1 MDNKASVNLDV
12 NPCKM
17 CMPMGAV
24 MAFKGIE
31 GNMVILH
38 GSQGC
43 STYIRRHMATH
54 YNEPIDI
61 ASSSLTENGTIYG
74 GTKNLKIGLKNMI
87 KMYNPKTI
95 GVMTTCLAETIGEDI
110 KRITR
115 EFKDEEAGS
124 KNLDDLK
131 IITVSTPGYG
141 GTQNEGYYRAIRSIV
156 EQLAIESEKTNK
168 INIIAA
174 NLNPG
179 DIRNIKNI
187 LEVFGVEYTMLPDVS
202 NTLDGPHSKEYNRL
216 PKGGTK
222 LSDIEKM
229 GGALGTI
236 EMGDT
241 ISKADS
247 AGTYLEEKYKVPLYT
262 CGIPIGI
269 RNTDKFLSIISE
281 ISGKPIPE
289 SFKVERGRYLDA
301 MIDSHKYNGEAKAI
315 LYGEPELVLA
325 VTKVCAENG
334 IQLKLV
340 ALGTRNEKFKKAIQK
355 ELEKQSEAP
364 IIIDDTDFET
374 IERYSKALEVNV
386 IIGNSDGRRMAERM
400 DLKIVRIGFPIH
412 DRVGAQR
419 KVITGY
425 NGSAALLDDI
435 ANTILEQTESSFRK
449 EAYEKYFDPEKEK
462 KNMIETVEIK
472 EKEIDSKNNFD
483 KNDTHPCFG
492 TNAHSYARMH
502 IPVAPKCNISCNY
515 CTRKYDCAN
524 ESRPGV
530 TSEVL
535 TPEQALEKYKYVK
548 SKMPNLTVVGIA
560 GPGDALANFEQ
571 TKKSIQLI
579 KKEDKEITFCLS
591 TNGLMLPFYANDLV
605 ELGVSHVTVTINAV
619 DKKIGA
625 QIYRKIDYL
634 GKTYTGEEAAEILIN
649 NQFTG
654 LSYLASKGIVCKVNI
669 VMVKG
674 INDTHVEEVIKKA
687 KECGVYVTNIMQ
699 MIPVEGSVFENM
711 PMVSLTQLNEM
722 RKKCGAHVKQMYHC
736 KQCRADAI
744 GTLENDKSAEFR
756 DKGCLGSCSGSLKI
770 EDSKINKIY
779 KIAIASKSGL
789 NIDEHFGHANEFH
802 IYSYDR
808 GSIRYL
814 EKRDIDKYCTGNDEC
829 FNEEDKIDKIIKI
842 ISDCDAVLALRVG
855 MEPRKKLETKGI
867 KIVQMYDS
875 INEGIR
881 KVIKDLS

>member
-1 MDNKASVNLDV
+1 MENKASVNLDV

-61 ASSSLTENGTIYG
+61 ASSSLTENGTVYG
-74 GTKNLKIGLKNMI
+74 GTKNLKLGLKNMI
-87 KMYNPKTI
+87 KMYNPKSI

-110 KRITR
+110 KRITK
-115 EFKDEEAGS
+115 EFIDEEAE
-124 KNLDDLK
+124 KENLADLK

-141 GTQNEGYYRAIRSIV
+141 GTQNEGYFRAIRSIV
-156 EQLAIESEKTNK
+156 EQLTFQSEKTNK

-202 NTLDGPHSKEYNRL
+202 NTLDGPHAEEYNRL

-222 LSDIEKM
+222 ILDIQKM
-229 GGALGTI
+229 SGALGTI
-236 EMGDT
+236 EMGET
-241 ISKADS
+241 LSEAES
-247 AGTYLEEKYKVPLYT
+247 AGTFLKEKYDVPLYT

-289 SFKVERGRYLDA
+289 VFKLERGRYLDA
-301 MIDSHKYNGEAKAI
+301 MIDSHKYNGEAKAV
-315 LYGEPELVLA
+315 LYGEPEMVLA
-325 VTKVCAENG
+325 LTKICVENG
-334 IQLKLV
+334 VQLKLV
-340 ALGTRNEKFKKAIQK
+340 ALGTKNVKLKKAVQK
-355 ELEKQSEAP
+355 ELEKQAEKP
-364 IIIDDTDFET
+364 IIIDETDFET
-374 IERYSKALEVNV
+374 IELYCKNLKVNV

-400 DLKIVRIGFPIH
+400 DLKIVRIGFPVH

-425 NGSAALLDDI
+425 NGSSALLDDI
-435 ANTILEQTESSFRK
+435 ANTILEQTENSFRK
-449 EAYEKYFDPEKEK
+449 EAYEKYFEREKGRK
-462 KNMIETVEIK
+462 DMLETIEIK
-472 EKEIDSKNNFD
+472 EKETESNFD
-483 KNDTHPCFG
+483 KNATHPCFG
-492 TNAHSYARMH
+492 TNAHTYARMH
-502 IPVAPKCNISCNY
+502 IPIAPKCNISCNY

-579 KKEDKEITFCLS
+579 KKEDPEVTFCLS

-605 ELGVSHVTVTINAV
+605 ELGVSHVTVTINSV

-625 QIYRKIDYL
+625 QIYKKIDYL
-634 GKTYTGEEAAEILIN
+634 GQTYTGEEAAEILIN

-674 INDTHVEEVIKKA
+674 INDAHVEAVIKKA
-687 KECGVYVTNIMQ
+687 KQCGVYVTNIMQ

-711 PMVSLTQLNEM
+711 PMVSNVELNEM

-744 GTLENDKSAEFR
+744 GTLANDQSAEFR
-756 DKGCLGSCSGSLKI
+756 DIGCTGSCVGQLNI
-770 EDSKINKIY
+770 ENEETIKKY

-808 GSIRYL
+808 GTIRYL
-814 EKRDIDKYCTGNDEC
+814 EKRDIDKYCNGSDEC
-829 FNEEDKIDKIIKI
+829 FSEEGKIDKLIKI
-842 ISDCDAVLALRVG
+842 ISDCDAVLALRAG
-855 MEPRKKLETKGI
+855 MEPTKKLEAEGI

-881 KVIKDLS
+881 KVIKQLS